1 MDILTPIKAP
11 KATITATYPEFLSQ
25 NVVEGKY
32 YVHDHESHKNS
43 DVRVACAGMEV
54 CQQTYSIDRK
64 GFKYFAIEYIASGS
78 CELELNG
85 EKHEI
90 SSGCCFVYG
99 PNTPHK
105 ITSVGESS
113 LKKYFVDF
121 DGADALVR
129 MKEFNLFEGTM
140 FYIGEQRWVQDIFD
154 QFVESGELPRN
165 EATPLVKQLLK
176 LLFVRLRIDQQKPG
190 IMQSFSNETFTHCWR
205 YIHEHYLETNTIVE
219 VADACSVNKVYVA
232 RLFKRYAK
240 ETPFKLLTRLKIKH
254 AGRIIL
260 MQNLPVKQVGAL
272 VGYDDPYHFS
282 RVFKRVMGIS
292 PKNYAY
298 LIKRGAL
305 QELP

>member
-1 MDILTPIKAP
+1 MDILTPEKARE
-11 KATITATYPEFLSQ
+11 ATVYPEFISK
-25 NVVEGKY
+25 NGVEGKY
-32 YVHDHESHKNS
+32 YVHEHDPAKKS
-43 DVRVACAGMEV
+43 DVRVVCAGMEL
-54 CQQTYSIDRK
+54 CQQAYSIDRK
-64 GFKYFAIEYIASGS
+64 GFDYYAIEYIASGS
-78 CELELNG
+78 CELKLNG
-85 EKHEI
+85 KNFEI

-105 ITSVGESS
+105 ITTVGDST

-121 DGADALVR
+121 DGPDALAR
-129 MKEFNLFEGTM
+129 MKEFNLIEGSV

-154 QFVESGELPRN
+154 QFVESGELQRS
-165 EATPLVKQLLK
+165 EATPLVEQLLK
-176 LLFVRLRIDQQKPG
+176 LLFVRLGIDQQEPG

-205 YIHEHYLETNTIVE
+205 YIHDHYLETNTIVE

-254 AGRIIL
+254 AARIIL
-260 MQNLPVKQVGAL
+260 EQNLPVKQVGAF
-272 VGYDDPYHFS
+272 VGYYDPYHFS

-305 QELP
+305 QKLAK

>member
-1 MDILTPIKAP
+1 MLTPIKAT
-11 KATITATYPEFLSQ
+11 KAAVTTIYPEFLSK

-32 YVHDHESHKNS
+32 YMHDHESLKKS
-43 DVRVACAGMEV
+43 DVRVVCAGMEV
-54 CQQTYSIDRK
+54 CQQTYCIDRT

-85 EKHEI
+85 KIYEI

-105 ITSVGESS
+105 ITSVGESP

-129 MKEFNLFEGTM
+129 MKEFNLVEGSM

-154 QFVESGELPRN
+154 QFVESGELPRS
-165 EATPLVKQLLK
+165 ESTTLVEQLLK
-176 LLFVRLRIDQQKPG
+176 LLFVRLSIDQQKPG

-205 YIHEHYLETNTIVE
+205 YIHDNYLETNTIVE
-219 VADACSVNKVYVA
+219 VANACSINKVYVA
-232 RLFKRYAK
+232 RLFKRFAK

-254 AGRIIL
+254 AARIIIT
-260 MQNLPVKQVGAL
+260 QNLPVKQVGAL

-282 RVFKRVMGIS
+282 RVFKRVMGVS

-298 LIKRGAL
+298 IIKRGSL
-305 QELP
+305 QEVSE